1 MKEDGGPGNM
11 DETVRRGLSSRS
23 ARVGFVVDNMEL
35 GQGFLRVFRIS
46 PVSIIQI
53 MFYIQ

>member
-1 MKEDGGPGNM
+1 M
-11 DETVRRGLSSRS
+11 DETVRRGLNPRS
-23 ARVGFVVDNMEL
+23 ARVGFVVDKMAL

-46 PVSIIQI
+46 PVSIIQL